1 MKHSLNDNNIILT
14 PPKKRPLFKTNPRLK
29 HDVQQNKKIVKIL
42 NTKMFKGYRQ
52 ILKKQNPNFN
62 MTRFMKNLPLNYYPI
77 EEHYNIYYKEKYLS
91 DLNPN
96 YNFGNSF
103 TINKCTNSSSSTT
116 TNPPSLTPLSS
127 IQHRFSKCSQTLL
140 QHQQSFDNSI
150 SSCNNS
156 NNNNKPYSPLMKL
169 FLNENEKQIYSN
181 LPFLMLRKVEDPLN
195 VMNNNHKSLK
205 RSFSDLYCVK
215 KREEIEKKNEL
226 ARRKF
231 VESQTS
237 FLYHLSHSKQY
248 TPSQYNFKFNKGL
261 YHNRTISDFYM
272 KQKENQNNMNV
283 YNTNHSD
290 DVVNSTCDK
299 YSYNSKEILYETN
312 PLLKIELLTNND
324 SKRNDSSNNNNK
336 VNHVKTYHER
346 KEEMIRKS
354 FESLYSSFKNL
365 NEEFEK
371 EIENDNV
378 VPPPTT
384 TPIEQQQVNNN
395 NNNNNKRNENEIES
409 VLITNQP
416 HIRKAN
422 INVNVNSSNNNNN
435 EQQLQNKKDKFQL
448 MKTSMFG
455 LTKSSYYSQEADIS
469 LNNDLYDINK
479 VHINKRPQRNT
490 FLISPRSNL
499 LKKYIHNNMN
509 SYEKESMMKDRMLVD
524 IMSKYCTKHEVE
536 KAVGGVEGKNRE
548 FVKYA
553 LKRLNNK
560 ERARN
565 YS

>member
-1 MKHSLNDNNIILT
+1 MKNILNDNNIILT

-91 DLNPN
+91 DLNPT

-103 TINKCTNSSSSTT
+103 TINKCTNSSSSSTT
-116 TNPPSLTPLSS
+116 TNPPSLTPFSS

-140 QHQQSFDNSI
+140 PRQQSFDNSV
-150 SSCNNS
+150 SSCNN
-156 NNNNKPYSPLMKL
+156 NKPFSPLMKL

-195 VMNNNHKSLK
+195 VMNNNYYTHKSLK
-205 RSFSDLYCVK
+205 RSFSDLYCIK

-237 FLYHLSHSKQY
+237 FLYHLSHSKQN

-272 KQKENQNNMNV
+272 KQKENQSNMNS

-324 SKRNDSSNNNNK
+324 SNNNNNNK

-384 TPIEQQQVNNN
+384 TPIEQQ
-395 NNNNNKRNENEIES
+395 KRNENEIES

-422 INVNVNSSNNNNN
+422 LNVNNSNNN

-509 SYEKESMMKDRMLVD
+509 SYEKESMMKDRMLID